1 MGTIKSINPY
11 DGTLLKEFQE
21 CSQDQ
26 IDQALNKAESAFRN
40 WKQVSFQERAGLMKK
55 CGAYLKDHKKDL
67 ALMMVLETGK
77 PISQAIAEIE
87 KCAQVCGFYA
97 ENAEGFLSD
106 QQIQSDASSSYVAYQ
121 PLGCI
126 LAVMPWNFPFWQV
139 FRFAAPAIMAGNVGI
154 LKHASNV
161 PQCALAIE
169 QIFIKS
175 GFPEGIFQSLLIGA
189 SRVEYLIRNPVIKAV
204 TLTGSE
210 KAGSEVASLAGKYIK
225 KSVLELGGSDPFIV
239 LKDADLELA
248 SSFAVKSRMI
258 NTGQSCIAAK
268 RFIVVKDVAE
278 KFTEKMITEMSKLKI
293 GNPMDESTEVGTIA
307 REDLVQPLL
316 EQIRQSVEKGAKIV
330 LGGGQP
336 EMKGAFLM
344 PAILTNVKPGMV
356 AYEEE
361 IFGPVASVIIA
372 ADEMDAIR
380 IANGSRYGL
389 GASVWTRD
397 QKRGEELARLIE
409 AGCVFVNGMVKSDPR
424 LPFGGI
430 KNSGYGRELSAAGI
444 REFVNVKTVWVK

>member
-11 DGTLLKEFQE
+11 DGSLLKEFQE
-21 CSQDQ
+21 YDQ
-26 IDQALNKAESAFRN
+26 TRIDLSLVKAESAFQD
-40 WKQVSFQERAGLMKK
+40 WKQVSYQDRAVLMMK
-55 CGAYLKDHKKDL
+55 CGAYLNNQKNDL
-67 ALMMVLETGK
+67 ATLMVLEMGK
-77 PISQAIAEIE
+77 PIKEAIAEIE
-87 KCAQVCGFYA
+87 KCAQACEFYA
-97 ENAEGFLSD
+97 DKASDFLADES
-106 QQIQSDASSSYVAYQ
+106 IQSDASSSFVTYQ
-121 PLGCI
+121 PLGCV
-126 LAVMPWNFPFWQV
+126 LAIMPWNFPFWQV

-169 QIFIKS
+169 QVFFKS

-189 SRVEYLIRNPVIKAV
+189 SKVEYLIRNPIVKAV

-210 KAGSEVASLAGKYIK
+210 RAGSEVASLAGKHIK

-248 SSFAVKSRMI
+248 SSFAVRSRMI

-268 RFIVVKDVAE
+268 RFIVVKEIADA
-278 KFTEKMITEMSKLKI
+278 FTEKMIRKMKKLKM

-316 EQIRQSVEKGAKIV
+316 DQISKSIAKGAKLA
-330 LGGGQP
+330 LGGDRP
-336 EMKGAFLM
+336 EMKGAFLS
-344 PAILTNVKPGMV
+344 PAILTNVKPGMP

-361 IFGPVASVIIA
+361 IFGPVASIIVA
-372 ADEMDAIR
+372 EDENDAIR
-380 IANGSRYGL
+380 IANDSRYGL
-389 GASVWTRD
+389 GASIWTQD
-397 QKRGEELARLIE
+397 QTRGRQLARMIE
-409 AGCVFVNGMVKSDPR
+409 SGCVFINGMVKSDQR

-430 KNSGYGRELSAAGI
+430 KNSGYGRELSAVGI

>member
-21 CSQDQ
+21 YDQDR
-26 IDQALNKAESAFRN
+26 IDQALSRADKAFQG
-40 WKQVSFQERAGLMKK
+40 WKLVSFEERAGLMKN
-55 CGAYLKDHKKDL
+55 CGAYLNEHKKDL
-67 ALMMVLETGK
+67 AMLMVLEMGK
-77 PISQAIAEIE
+77 PITQAIAEIE
-87 KCAQVCGFYA
+87 KCAQVCEFYA

-106 QQIQSDASSSYVAYQ
+106 EEIQSDASSSYVAYQ

-169 QIFIKS
+169 QVFIKS

-189 SRVEYLIRNPVIKAV
+189 SKVEYIIRHPVVKAV

-225 KSVLELGGSDPFIV
+225 KSLLELGGSDPFIV
-239 LKDADLELA
+239 LHDADLDLA

-268 RFIVVKDVAE
+268 RFIVVKEIAE
-278 KFTEKMITEMSKLKI
+278 EFTGKMIAEMKKLKM
-293 GNPMDESTEVGTIA
+293 GNPIDVSTEVGTIA

-316 EQIRQSVEKGAKIV
+316 EQIRQSIEKGAKVV
-330 LGGGQP
+330 LGGQQP
-336 EMKGAFLM
+336 EMKRAFLM
-344 PAILTNVKPGMV
+344 PTILTNVKPGMM

-361 IFGPVASVIIA
+361 IFGPVASIIIA
-372 ADEMDAIR
+372 GDEADAIR
-380 IANGSRYGL
+380 IANDCRYGL
-389 GASVWTRD
+389 GASVWTKD
-397 QKRGEELARLIE
+397 QKRGEKLARLIE

-424 LPFGGI
+424 LPFGGV